1 MMLAGHETTASS
13 MNWVLMELAKNP
25 EYQSQVREEIAHL
38 RTEVVARGDDDF
50 NMADLERMPLLT
62 AAIKVRIKNI

>member
-25 EYQSQVREEIAHL
+25 DYQSQVREEITRL
-38 RTEVVARGDDDF
+38 RTEVVARGDEDF
-50 NMADLERMPLLT
+50 SMTDLERMPLLT
-62 AAIKVRIKNI
+62 AAIKAS

>member
-25 EYQSQVREEIAHL
+25 DYQSQVREEITRL
-38 RTEVVARGDDDF
+38 RTEVVARGDEDF
-50 NMADLERMPLLT
+50 SMTDLERMPLLT
-62 AAIKVRIKNI
+62 AAIKVS